1 MTTVPGDSGSWVVQG
16 TTLAG
21 YIIAGRAM
29 FPWAYMIPVTE
40 LVDFVDRLA
49 QPWTLEIS
57 QPQMPE
63 PTQQDPDP
71 EQFYKTMP
79 NFKSPI
85 PNPLLA
91 QQLEEFPREKTK
103 SNADLLVA
111 SNTETAVVTP
121 SINNPLTPSPPL
133 EKKQAGNISIGDLL
147 NALLLEPVP
156 LHSKQFQIRRDH
168 PHEIALLRAEATDAG
183 ISLRRR
189 DEKVLRQWL
198 QSLGDELESIF

>member
-1 MTTVPGDSGSWVVQG
+1 
-16 TTLAG
+16 
-21 YIIAGRAM
+21 M

-40 LVDFVDRLA
+40 LVDFVDRLS

-57 QPQMPE
+57 RPQMPE

-79 NFKSPI
+79 NFKLPI
-85 PNPLLA
+85 QNPLLA

-103 SNADLLVA
+103 TKSNTDLLMT

-121 SINNPLTPSPPL
+121 SMNNPPTLGPQL
-133 EKKQAGNISIGDLL
+133 EKKQTGDISIDDLL
-147 NALLLEPVP
+147 NALLLGPVP
-156 LHSKQFQIRRDH
+156 LYSKQFQIRRDH
-168 PHEIALLRAEATDAG
+168 PHEIALLRSEATDAG

-189 DEKVLRQWL
+189 DQKVSRQWL

>member
-1 MTTVPGDSGSWVVQG
+1 VPGDSGSWVVQG
-16 TTLAG
+16 ATLVG

-40 LVDFVDRLA
+40 LVDQLP

-57 QPQMPE
+57 RPQMPE

-71 EQFYKTMP
+71 EQFYKTIP
-79 NFKSPI
+79 NFKPPI

-91 QQLEEFPREKTK
+91 QQLKEFPREKTK
-103 SNADLLVA
+103 SNTDFLVT
-111 SNTETAVVTP
+111 SNTKKALVTP
-121 SINNPLTPSPPL
+121 SMNNPPTLSPQL
-133 EKKQAGNISIGDLL
+133 EKKQIGNISIYDLL

-156 LHSKQFQIRRDH
+156 LYSKQFQIRRDH
-168 PHEIALLRAEATDAG
+168 PHEIALLRSEATDAG
-183 ISLRRR
+183 ISLRRK
-189 DEKVLRQWL
+189 DQNVSRQWL